1 MKKIEIVKRSTAFLL
16 CIPMIFSIEMGAAA
30 KTPDGYAAPVQK
42 ESRYLVGVHNRQ
54 HAKQLETVYGSDAD
68 ISGLAED
75 NLEKNNMAAVTL
87 TDSEAETLEENPDIA
102 FVEEDIE
109 VKACGKSGKN
119 ESVKQIHKKIENR
132 LPKNKGKSQWNMR
145 MIHGDKVTQDKF
157 SHLFKRKGKTEK
169 KKIKVAVLDS
179 GVDYWSDIDLAE
191 SLTLVPD
198 EEEMS
203 LLFMDGTGH
212 GNSVAGLIAA
222 KDNEEGI
229 TGVNPNA
236 EIYSIR
242 VLDNDNCSLVS
253 RIVEGIYMA
262 IERDVDIINMSFG
275 VSTYS
280 AALEQAVK
288 DAEQAGI
295 LMVAAAGNVGDKG
308 VQYPAAF
315 DEVIAVGS
323 VDKDGNLASDSST
336 GEQVEL
342 VAPGELVMSTGDFGD
357 VRVAS
362 GTSLAAPQ
370 VAGAAS
376 LLWEK
381 DPDMPAA
388 FIRQLLIE
396 SANCYGEHNK
406 YGSGLLD
413 VEYAWKNYNT
423 LKKQYKRSNDVD
435 TMEIPENRGK
445 IVTFDE
451 TDCVEGNW
459 SRENHQKLVPSKYT
473 IVKKGARFPDENYYT
488 EKMTVN
494 PWWHGYWQHCSVGTP
509 YKVNYVANYIFA
521 TKLANSFY
529 KNNTSKLAYMDTQSY
544 NGMCSD
550 FNLINWKR
558 EVNVYVTKGE
568 KRSFAWGM
576 ALHALSDAFAHSTYD
591 YKGNYISHGS
601 GRADKV
607 NEVPARY
614 KAAQEAVNLSLQVY
628 EKSNKPNG
636 TYTQFSPALK
646 AMNGSNNKNKY
657 KMINIYENIKAVAGA
672 GAAESYKKVSIKK

>member
-1 MKKIEIVKRSTAFLL
+1 MRVLL
-16 CIPMIFSIEMGAAA
+16 
-30 KTPDGYAAPVQK
+30 V
-42 ESRYLVGVHNRQ
+42 
-54 HAKQLETVYGSDAD
+54 TV
-68 ISGLAED
+68 
-75 NLEKNNMAAVTL
+75 ML
-87 TDSEAETLEENPDIA
+87 TDSEAEALEEKTGVG
-102 FVEEDIE
+102 FVEEDRE
-109 VKACGKSGKN
+109 VKACGKFGTAQYVN
-119 ESVKQIHKKIENR
+119 PVHKKRETNIQENKS
-132 LPKNKGKSQWNMR
+132 KNQWNMR
-145 MIHGDKVTQDKF
+145 MIHVDKLK
-157 SHLFKRKGKTEK
+157 KEGKPEK

-179 GVDYWSDIDLAE
+179 GVDYWSDINLAE
-191 SLTLVPD
+191 SVTLVPD
-198 EEEMS
+198 EEEVS

-222 KDNEEGI
+222 KDNGEGI

-242 VLDNDNCSLVS
+242 VLDNNNSSPVS

-288 DAEQAGI
+288 DAEKAGI

-370 VAGAAS
+370 VAGTAS

-381 DPDMPAA
+381 NPDMPAA
-388 FIRQLLIE
+388 FIRQVLTE
-396 SANCYGEHNK
+396 SANCYGEHEK
-406 YGSGLLD
+406 YGNGLLD
-413 VEYAWKNYNT
+413 VEYAVKNYGT
-423 LKKQYKRSNDVD
+423 MKKQYKKSKDVAALD
-435 TMEIPENRGK
+435 IPENIGK
-445 IVTFDE
+445 ITTFDE
-451 TDCVEGNW
+451 TNCVEGNW

-488 EKMTVN
+488 EKMEKN
-494 PWWHGYWQHCSVGTP
+494 PWWHGYWRYSSAVTSC
-509 YKVNYVANYIFA
+509 KVNYVANYIFA

-529 KNNTSKLAYMDTQSY
+529 KNNTSKLGYMDTQSY
-544 NGMCSD
+544 SSMCSD
-550 FNLINWKR
+550 FNLINWKK

-568 KRSFAWGM
+568 KRSFAWGI
-576 ALHALSDAFAHSTYD
+576 ALHTLSDAFAHSTCGYD
-591 YKGNYISHGS
+591 RYYLSHKS
-601 GRADKV
+601 GKADKV

-646 AMNGSNNKNKY
+646 AMNGNDNKNKY
-657 KMINIYENIKAVAGA
+657 KMINIYENVKAVVGA
-672 GAAESYKKVSIKK
+672 GAAESYKKVSIKDSDYKK

>member
-1 MKKIEIVKRSTAFLL
+1 MKRRRMAYIVCAA
-16 CIPMIFSIEMGAAA
+16 MVFSMGMGSVVNGTPNTHAA
-30 KTPDGYAAPVQK
+30 TVQK
-42 ESRYLVGVHNRQ
+42 ESRYLVGVHDRKQ
-54 HAKQLETVYGSDAD
+54 TKQLVTAYGSDTD
-68 ISGLAED
+68 ISSQAED
-75 NLEKNNMAAVTL
+75 NLEKNNMVTVML
-87 TDSEAETLEENPDIA
+87 TDSEAEALEEKTGVG
-102 FVEEDIE
+102 FVEEDRE
-109 VKACGKSGKN
+109 VKACGKSDTVQYVN
-119 ESVKQIHKKIENR
+119 PVHKKRETNIQENKS
-132 LPKNKGKSQWNMR
+132 KNQWNMR
-145 MIHGDKVTQDKF
+145 MIHVDKLK
-157 SHLFKRKGKTEK
+157 KEGKPEK

-179 GVDYWSDIDLAE
+179 GVDYWSDINLAE
-191 SLTLVPD
+191 SVTLVPD
-198 EEEMS
+198 EEEVS

-222 KDNEEGI
+222 KDNGEGI

-242 VLDNDNCSLVS
+242 VLDNNNSSPVS

-288 DAEQAGI
+288 DAEKAGI

-370 VAGAAS
+370 VAGTAS

-381 DPDMPAA
+381 NPDMPAA
-388 FIRQLLIE
+388 FIRQVLTE
-396 SANCYGEHNK
+396 SANCYGEHEK
-406 YGSGLLD
+406 YGNGLLD
-413 VEYAWKNYNT
+413 VEYAVKNYGT
-423 LKKQYKRSNDVD
+423 MKKQYKKSKDVAALD
-435 TMEIPENRGK
+435 IPENIGK
-445 IVTFDE
+445 ITTFDE
-451 TDCVEGNW
+451 TNCVEGNW
-459 SRENHQKLVPSKYT
+459 SGENHQKLVPSKYT

-488 EKMTVN
+488 EKMEKN
-494 PWWHGYWQHCSVGTP
+494 PWWHGYWRYSSVATS

-529 KNNTSKLAYMDTQSY
+529 KNNTSKLGYMDTQSY
-544 NGMCSD
+544 SSMCSD
-550 FNLINWKR
+550 FNLINWKK

-568 KRSFAWGM
+568 KRSFAWGI
-576 ALHALSDAFAHSTYD
+576 ALHTLSDAFAHSTCGYD
-591 YKGNYISHGS
+591 RYYLSHKS
-601 GRADKV
+601 GKADKV

-646 AMNGSNNKNKY
+646 AMNGNDNKNKY
-657 KMINIYENIKAVAGA
+657 KMINIYENVKAVVGA
-672 GAAESYKKVSIKK
+672 GAAESYKKVSIKDSDYKK